1 MKNPQVKKTF
11 LPQDIAVLAVIF
23 AAGAACFLL
32 GEGWGGLGV
41 VILLCGAMMLP
52 FYRHGYRLED
62 RKGLYRLH
70 EISLPQDNKA
80 EILAYL
86 EGKLETLDLHSP
98 QPGGALVEV
107 YYRKDEDLRLAR
119 FFDYADFSQGIEYPL
134 HEVTREQVSTLE
146 SFATDKK

>member
-1 MKNPQVKKTF
+1 MKNLQVKKTF

-32 GEGWGGLGV
+32 GEGWGALGV
-41 VILLCGAMMLP
+41 IILLCGAMMLP
-52 FYRHGYRLED
+52 FYRHGYRLEG
-62 RKGLYRLH
+62 RKGLFRLQ
-70 EISLPQDNKA
+70 EIALSRDNKA
-80 EILAYL
+80 DILAYL
-86 EGKLETLDLHSP
+86 EGSLETVDLHSP

-107 YYRKDEDLRLAR
+107 YYRKGEDRRFAR
-119 FFDYADFSQGIEYPL
+119 YFDYADFAQGIEYPL